1 LSPATAVKLRERPK
15 TNSTK
20 GLCESRSRRR
30 EKHYGTVISCLDE
43 ALQLSTAE
51 MGDAQPSLGI

>member
-1 LSPATAVKLRERPK
+1 VKLRERPK

-43 ALQLSTAE
+43 AVQLSTAE